1 MTIIGISGRCC
12 CVRAITGHAA
22 ALPSPAMNSRRRIGH
37 ASKPLCGAAYLGQ
50 DRMGTGCISPGG
62 QLPANFFAVHEAAL
76 GPTRKR
82 SAALQQTDVRLR
94 ARAHNRPVTA
104 LPAGRVKPHAVG
116 SSARSGL

>member
-62 QLPANFFAVHEAAL
+62 QLPARRRIFRPICEWRSDRNTVDGSELRFDHHAKLAAQHKL
-76 GPTRKR
+76 PGST
-82 SAALQQTDVRLR
+82 SDV
-94 ARAHNRPVTA
+94 T
-104 LPAGRVKPHAVG
+104 
-116 SSARSGL
+116 SSLSVA